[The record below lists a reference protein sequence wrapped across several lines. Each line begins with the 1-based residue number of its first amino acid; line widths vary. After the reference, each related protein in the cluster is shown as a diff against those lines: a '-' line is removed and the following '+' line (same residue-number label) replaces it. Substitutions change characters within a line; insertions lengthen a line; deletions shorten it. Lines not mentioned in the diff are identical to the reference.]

1 MRKKP
6 NLVSTGLSLVDK
18 AWGGFYKGGTY
29 ILIGPRK
36 SGRTLISLQYAME
49 GVKKKEVTLFF
60 TAMRPKDLMIHASS
74 IEFDLQAAMNQN
86 LVIVVRVAPPVEMY
100 DADNPDEF
108 LVEYLNDIV
117 TVVDQYHP
125 DRLVFDE
132 LTPFVSFENLG
143 LLQQTFLST
152 LEAIEEKNVTSLL
165 VLSEPATSFAQ
176 TIVDS
181 MAQYSTA
188 IIYLQKK
195 SEDNPQQGGRAT
207 ITPNIGHTEGQY
219 FSDYFI
225 EPYHGVK
232 FMFENDKAAETEQA
246 QTAQQPAAPPQQQ
259 IYAPPSMSSKSSSKY
274 KPLTNVDSTAPQMSF
289 PNVYDLNEFTLILN
303 NQIALFKSTG
313 QGFALISMK
322 LDPIA
327 VSQNIINIPQ
337 LQNAVRLST
346 DKKDKICVV
355 NDKILVLMGK
365 GDEKSLGI
373 LVSKM
378 KSNLPN
384 SDPVY
389 VTRVMQYLYAFTY
402 EVSDNTENA
411 ETILSE
417 ILEDEHIG

>member
-1 MRKKP
+1 M
-6 NLVSTGLSLVDK
+6 DK

-29 ILIGPRK
+29 LLIGPRK

-49 GVKKKEVTLFF
+49 GAKKKEVTLFF

-152 LEAIEEKNVTSLL
+152 LEAIEDKNVTSLF

-181 MAQYSTA
+181 IAQYSTA
-188 IIYLQKK
+188 IVYLQKK

-232 FMFENDKAAETEQA
+232 FIFENEKTEETA
-246 QTAQQPAAPPQQQ
+246 QPPAQQPIAPVQQKP
-259 IYAPPSMSSKSSSKY
+259 YAPPSMTPKSSSKY
-274 KPLTNVDSTAPQMSF
+274 KPLTNVESTSSQISF

-313 QGFALISMK
+313 QGFTLISMK

-327 VSQNIINIPQ
+327 ISQNIINISQ

-365 GDEKSLGI
+365 GDDKSLGM
-373 LVSKM
+373 LVAKM

-384 SDPVY
+384 TDPVY
-389 VTRVMQYLYAFTY
+389 VNRVMQYLYAFTY
-402 EVSDNTENA
+402 EVNDNTENA
-411 ETILSE
+411 EAILSE
-417 ILEDEHIG
+417 ILEDEQIG